1 MEMFLNLVW
10 LSLSVFLVTR
20 CIRSLR
26 RRGSGFDVT
35 TVIAVT
41 LLVVLLFPAIS
52 MTDDLMAM
60 NLPAEVQHDM
70 HRHESSPLHP
80 VQATSVSLLGA
91 VPFMALALS
100 AFALLGIIS
109 ARIWP
114 FSFAARVLAGYAR
127 SLGIRGP
134 STFATL

>member
-1 MEMFLNLVW
+1 MFLNLVW
-10 LSLSVFLVTR
+10 LSLSVFLVTG

-26 RRGSGFDVT
+26 KRRSGIDLT

-60 NLPAEVQHDM
+60 NLPVEVQHDM
-70 HRHESSPLHP
+70 HHHELSPLHP
-80 VQATSVSLLGA
+80 VQATSVALLGA
-91 VPFMALALS
+91 VPFIPLALS
-100 AFALLGIIS
+100 ALAYLGITF

-134 STFATL
+134 SDLATL